1 MNRKQNELYMAF
13 INEVCNE
20 SAEVDTSENI
30 PQQQTRGRVVR
41 IRNTKR
47 VNDRSAHLSTYTTT
61 EHQIFENAI
70 VEIEKNLAIEKEAR
84 NLELT
89 RQVEEA
95 RRKERELIGY
105 ELHDNINQILATA
118 KLFVEMIVPSTE
130 ADKDIQ
136 GKTCDLIRRAFEEIR
151 LLSRELTN
159 HDCTKQSLTNELQ
172 GLVDQIKAAG
182 KFIVQ
187 FEHDFNEEFVSSIA
201 RKNLFRIAQ
210 EQLKNILDYSKA
222 KSISI
227 SLKQVGNQLF
237 FTIKDDGI
245 GFDQKTYRQGLGHAN
260 IFRRVNE
267 LNGKA
272 EWNTETNK
280 GCSLMISIPVNDK

>member
-1 MNRKQNELYMAF
+1 MKRKQNELYMAF

-20 SAEVDTSENI
+20 SSEVDTSGNI
-30 PQQQTRGRVVR
+30 SLQETKGRVVR

-47 VNDRSAHLSTYTTT
+47 FKEHSAQSSNFTTT

-70 VEIEKNLAIEKEAR
+70 IEIEKNLAIEKEAR
-84 NLELT
+84 DMELA
-89 RQVEEA
+89 RRIEEA
-95 RRKERELIGY
+95 LTKEREFIGY

-159 HDCTKQSLTNELQ
+159 HDRIQSLTNELQ
-172 GLVDQIKAAG
+172 GLVNEIKAAG
-182 KFIVQ
+182 KFIVR
-187 FEHDFNEEFVSSIA
+187 FEHDFNEEFVSTIA

-222 KSISI
+222 ENISI
-227 SLKQVGNQLF
+227 SLKEVRNQLF
-237 FTIKDDGI
+237 FTITDDGI
-245 GFDQKTYRQGLGHAN
+245 GFDQKTYRQGLGHGN
-260 IFRRVNE
+260 IFRRVSE

-272 EWNTETNK
+272 EWNTEINM
-280 GCSLMISIPVNDK
+280 GCSLMITIPINDK